1 MTTKIVTI
9 LPGSRDAF
17 VYSATDKETVIHFN
31 NPAWKNKTC
40 IYVIPGRWKIKSAV
54 RNKLKLVCKTTAT
67 SDLNLKPFN
76 FEVIMNGKPYSE
88 DKTEPLM
95 LT

>member
-1 MTTKIVTI
+1 MITKTI
-9 LPGSRDAF
+9 TLLPGSRNAVVFSSSDL
-17 VYSATDKETVIHFN
+17 ETIIHYTC
-31 NPAWKNKTC
+31 PAWPGKTC
-40 IYVIPGRWKIKSAV
+40 IYVIPGRWKIKSAI

-88 DKTEPLM
+88 DKTEPLL